1 MDKHLFLG
9 KSKQEILTKFHQ
21 VYYVSQKSKKANLK
35 NKKAFN
41 LSHSFLCHLR
51 KVKLLSVSA
60 TEWIIHA

>member
-21 VYYVSQKSKKANLK
+21 VYYLSQKSDYRK

>member
-21 VYYVSQKSKKANLK
+21 VYYVSQKSDSRK